1 MLDDKKIAI
10 IKERV
15 RLSYSEMHNFKPLTL
30 PAKELKNGERNLNS
44 YTCVRQL
51 LKNKLIKLAV
61 LVRSCMS

>member
-15 RLSYSEMHNFKPLTL
+15 RLSYSEMHNFQPLTL

-44 YTCVRQL
+44 YITEEYIMDQQ
-51 LKNKLIKLAV
+51 KF
-61 LVRSCMS
+61 

>member
-15 RLSYSEMHNFKPLTL
+15 RLSYSEMHNFQPLTL

-44 YTCVRQL
+44 YTCERQL